1 MSKIFNILFRKRLT
15 FFTFTILMLNQFL
28 QLFNSNLVQF
38 EFFFFLFKNQ
48 QFFLFLQSPLMQLMF
63 NILYFLLPHFL
74 RLLPFFFELVYLIL
88 NISNHISSHN
98 VCTLPFLSF
107 FLTLFNSHLHLLYFG
122 LFCYVL
128 LMIFP

>member
-1 MSKIFNILFRKRLT
+1 MSKIFNTLFRKRLT
-15 FFTFTILMLNQFL
+15 FFTFIILMLNQFL
-28 QLFNSNLVQF
+28 QLFNPNLVQF

-74 RLLPFFFELVYLIL
+74 RLLPFFLELVYLIL

-98 VCTLPFLSF
+98 VCTLSFLSF
-107 FLTLFNSHLHLLYFG
+107 FFTLFNSHLHLLYF
-122 LFCYVL
+122 
-128 LMIFP
+128 